1 MALQNQLQSIAH
13 KVPCDFAPPAP
24 DNGSHSL
31 ILTTIIHHQVTTME
45 TTEDVDEIEKMLTS
59 LSL

>member
-1 MALQNQLQSIAH
+1 MQRQLQEIIASIHDYVSRTASPEQAMALQNQLQSIAH
-13 KVPCDFAPPAP
+13 K
-24 DNGSHSL
+24 
-31 ILTTIIHHQVTTME
+31 VTTME